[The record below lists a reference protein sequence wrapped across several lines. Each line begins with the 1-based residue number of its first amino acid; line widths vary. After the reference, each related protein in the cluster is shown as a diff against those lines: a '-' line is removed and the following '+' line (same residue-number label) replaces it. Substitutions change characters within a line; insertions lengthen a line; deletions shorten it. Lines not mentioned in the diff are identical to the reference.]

1 MALPHVKH
9 VFRCTVLKLVHI
21 WRFMLSKGLLPCYFQ
36 ICILRKM
43 CEGSALCM
51 KSQSWAIL
59 SVRTLGVDSRTSNG
73 SESEKERK
81 GKKTR
86 RPCAANAGISP
97 CLWHQGL
104 ARAGPFLLSEWLRD
118 GWARSLWLLLCVR
131 VSDRAVWAKTKGGVA
146 HSCPETSL
154 WRKSMRELRQQWR

>member
-1 MALPHVKH
+1 MNGFAACEACLQVYSVETGAYLTIHAEQRSPAMLFSDLHTEKNVRGQRAVHDKP
-9 VFRCTVLKLVHI
+9 VLSH
-21 WRFMLSKGLLPCYFQ
+21 FE
-36 ICILRKM
+36 
-43 CEGSALCM
+43 CENISCGQQDL
-51 KSQSWAIL
+51 KREW
-59 SVRTLGVDSRTSNG
+59 
-73 SESEKERK
+73 KWERK
-81 GKKTR
+81 RKTR
-86 RPCAANAGISP
+86 RPCAANAGVSP

-154 WRKSMRELRQQWR
+154 WRKSMRELRQQWW